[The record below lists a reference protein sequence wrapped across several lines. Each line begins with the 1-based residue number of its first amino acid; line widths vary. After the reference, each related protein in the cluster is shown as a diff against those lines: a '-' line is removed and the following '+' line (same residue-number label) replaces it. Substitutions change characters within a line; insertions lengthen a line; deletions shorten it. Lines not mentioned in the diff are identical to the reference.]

1 MPYTFSTIKCRVDSG
16 VLFAAIDNPP
26 MNLID
31 PSLVRDLVDML
42 EELEHDKNIGVV
54 VFSSSDPEFFI
65 PHVDI
70 TRVPEYTDEAAR
82 IGGPASGGLGGL
94 LRRLSDARPV
104 TIAQVAGYA
113 RGAGSEFAL
122 ACDMTFASRER
133 AVFGQFEAG
142 VGSLPG
148 AGAIQHLSRLLG
160 RNRVM
165 EVILSGDDYGAVLAE
180 HYGWI
185 NRALPHDELAP
196 FVERLAKRLAGF
208 PRTALVRNKR
218 RINDVTLPPLAD
230 LRHDAAL
237 FQQSV
242 QEPAVRTRL
251 QELVAGGMQTR
262 SDLERN
268 FGEALLG
275 LGN

>member
-1 MPYTFSTIKCRVDSG
+1 M
-16 VLFAAIDNPP
+16 L
-26 MNLID
+26 
-31 PSLVRDLVDML
+31 DLL
-42 EELEHDKNIGVV
+42 EQDESIGVV
-54 VFSSSDPEFFI
+54 VFTSADSEFFI

-70 TRVPEYTDEAAR
+70 THVPEYTSEAAR

-122 ACDMTFASRER
+122 ACDMAFASRER

-160 RNRVM
+160 RNRAM
-165 EVILSGDDYGAVLAE
+165 EVILSADDYDADLAE
-180 HYGWI
+180 RYGWI
-185 NRALPHDELAP
+185 NRALAHDELAP
-196 FVERLAKRLAGF
+196 FVEKLAKRLAGF

-218 RINDVTLPPLAD
+218 RINDVTLPPVAD
-230 LRHDAAL
+230 VRHDAAL

-242 QEPAVRTRL
+242 QEPTVRIRL

-262 SDLERN
+262 SELERN